1 MPFSF
6 PKAKT
11 LVQQRQMQR
20 LLTSAFLLVI
30 GITAFILWQGFF
42 KQAPTDVTVP
52 NVGAPRQKVE
62 INFDFFKSNVFEKF
76 SLPLEE
82 PVPPQNLGRQNPF
95 VPF

>member
-11 LVQQRQMQR
+11 LVQQRQVQR
-20 LLTSAFLLVI
+20 ILTFAFLLVI
-30 GITAFILWQGFF
+30 GVTAFILWQGFF
-42 KQAPTDVTVP
+42 KQAPSSVAVP

-62 INFDFFKSNVFEKF
+62 INFDFFKSTIFEKF

-82 PVPPQNLGRQNPF
+82 PKAPQNLGRQNPF